1 MSNGPGTSTVSSQTP
16 VIAFQVTDEMVARF
30 AELTG
35 DHSSLHVSDAFA
47 RRSAYRRPVVH
58 GMLPIGYLAAVGSL
72 HVPGRRAVLKSITG
86 RFVSPAFAGERLQLS
101 ASLARSE
108 GENVAVAFRI
118 ENDQSRRVVT
128 TGTALVAYRLP
139 PAAAAAPGALG
150 EAVLTCHAV
159 DLQNFRLEEVAAGIT
174 DTLDFR
180 VTAATARR
188 FVDVLAAGAPEVVDV
203 AAHVHLPNL
212 MAILVLSTSVG
223 MNLPGA
229 SATFLEFAVRFDHDI
244 EFDTGYRLA
253 ATVAHRSM
261 ATRMVKKRLSVTS
274 GDGPTPLATGHASA
288 LVNKPSR
295 PMPSFQELKDTA
307 ADLGIAG
314 KVVLVTGASR
324 GIGETTAKL
333 FAACGAAVIVNYH
346 RGADDAA
353 RVVREIVDNGGRALA
368 VAGDVAQSADVDQLV
383 RAGLEQFGAIDVLV
397 NNAARDF
404 RPIPFAKLV
413 WDEIQ
418 KDLDVILKGA
428 FLCCRAVIPAMLER
442 GGGRIINISS
452 VATDNPPPDQLKY
465 VVAKSA
471 LVGLTRSLAVEF
483 AARNIQV
490 NMVVPN
496 FVETDLVA
504 HVPDGFRQKIAQ
516 DTPMRRNAT
525 PVDVARAVV
534 MLASSFASFTTG
546 QKIMVTGGSA
556 PYL

>member
-1 MSNGPGTSTVSSQTP
+1 MT
-16 VIAFQVTDEMVARF
+16 
-30 AELTG
+30 
-35 DHSSLHVSDAFA
+35 
-47 RRSAYRRPVVH
+47 
-58 GMLPIGYLAAVGSL
+58 
-72 HVPGRRAVLKSITG
+72 RA
-86 RFVSPAFAGERLQLS
+86 
-101 ASLARSE
+101 
-108 GENVAVAFRI
+108 
-118 ENDQSRRVVT
+118 
-128 TGTALVAYRLP
+128 
-139 PAAAAAPGALG
+139 GA
-150 EAVLTCHAV
+150 
-159 DLQNFRLEEVAAGIT
+159 LQNFRFEEIATGAV

-180 VTAATARR
+180 VTPAAVRR
-188 FVDVLAAGAPEVVDV
+188 VLDILAAGAPAAAEP

-212 MAILVLSTSVG
+212 MAVLLLSTSIG

-229 SATFLEFAVRFDHDI
+229 SATFLEFGAHFDGDI
-244 EFDTGYRLA
+244 ELDVHYRLA

-261 ATRMVKKRLSVTS
+261 ATRIVKKRWSVTA
-274 GDGPTPLATGHASA
+274 GDGLTPLATGHASA
-288 LVNKPSR
+288 LVNQPAR
-295 PMPSFQELKDTA
+295 TMPTFQELKDTA
-307 ADLGIAG
+307 TDLGVAG
-314 KVVLVTGASR
+314 KIVLVTGASR

-353 RVVREIVDNGGRALA
+353 RVVREIVDAGGRAVA
-368 VAGDVAQSADVDQLV
+368 VRGDVTQPEDVDQLV
-383 RAGLEQFGAIDVLV
+383 RAGIEQYGAIDVLV

-404 RPIPFAKLV
+404 RPIPFVKLV

-418 KDLDVILKGA
+418 KDLDVIVKGA
-428 FLCCRAVIPAMLER
+428 FLCCRAVIPAMLEQ

-452 VATDNPPPDQLKY
+452 VATDNPPPDQTKY

-483 AARNIQV
+483 ASRNIQV

-516 DTPMRRNAT
+516 ETPMRRNAT

-534 MLASSFASFTTG
+534 MLASSYASFTTG